1 MKHLC
6 VSPTIETFVASG
18 NGVKIGLDYLFIMRW
33 GWESVGA
40 GASYAIS
47 QYLALLVGLIFF
59 CAQIKWQEVK
69 AVADKIWDTSAFKA
83 TLTLNGNIF
92 ANNFIIL
99 FASVIFNY
107 QSAGFGTIVYTQNAL
122 SLQIFALSVYFVEG
136 IGFGTETLAGNFKS
150 KGYSGHLAPLV
161 VVSVVTSL
169 IAGISFGLVSLLFP
183 TTVFG
188 LFTNHT
194 ELTQGIG
201 VYLPW
206 LLLVLISGSV
216 GFMLDG
222 YYLGLAEGQII
233 RNVSIGAIAIGFAPT
248 VFAAWKLESNHIL
261 WLAFFIFFAARM
273 VGN

>member
-1 MKHLC
+1 
-6 VSPTIETFVASG
+6 
-18 NGVKIGLDYLFIMRW
+18 MRW